1 MVNIFE
7 ANHGE
12 QITPREGGFN
22 SIWEQEQNLLS
33 GFILPYIWHL
43 WWQLLH
49 KRCKTTIEPVMA
61 YLIW

>member
-12 QITPREGGFN
+12 QITPREGGGFN
-22 SIWEQEQNLLS
+22 SIREQEQNLLS

-43 WWQLLH
+43 WWQL
-49 KRCKTTIEPVMA
+49 
-61 YLIW
+61 